1 MPSNDEETRKAIVS
15 AYNKMYAAKNRERIN
30 AKCRERRQNNREAI
44 LERDRD
50 RIKAWHA
57 QNSAARKEHT
67 RRYREK
73 NREKIREASRNFIRD
88 ENGEIKP
95 QHKERH
101 RQNGAKR
108 IVDLETMAGRPRPE
122 FCEACGG
129 LPDKG
134 KSMHFDHCHR
144 HGHFRGWICREC
156 NLILGHAKDEPARL
170 LKLIAYI
177 KRTQPGALP
186 QLNLAGL

>member
-57 QNSAARKEHT
+57 QNSEARKEHT

-88 ENGEIKP
+88 ENGEIKYRTAD
-95 QHKERH
+95 KERH
-101 RQNGAKR
+101 RQPEAPKR
-108 IVDLETMAGRPRPE
+108 IRGSGNNGRTP
-122 FCEACGG
+122 
-129 LPDKG
+129 
-134 KSMHFDHCHR
+134 
-144 HGHFRGWICREC
+144 
-156 NLILGHAKDEPARL
+156 PA
-170 LKLIAYI
+170 
-177 KRTQPGALP
+177 
-186 QLNLAGL
+186 